1 MPLLSRRV
9 FDALWNSTREH
20 AMHTV
25 DLILRFAA
33 ITQLALIAV
42 LLLKDHRDKL
52 GGILAAPFALSI
64 ICYLLATPAVR
75 YWQWGAWSYP
85 LVAGA
90 GAAPV
95 LFWLLA
101 KSLFEDS
108 FRFRSH
114 HVFILFIVVAIDVGM
129 ELLKEV
135 NNTGVQ
141 ATDRGLADHVKVL
154 IPQSLVLTFVFLGL
168 FYTIKDWRTDLVEGR
183 RRFRFEMLATT
194 GIYMIVIAAGTLV
207 IAGSGRPAPISVQT
221 LNAAIIFIIVFIFNV
236 RLLTLHAGFLPAV
249 ARKSRVSDVS
259 NDDRSKDIKDL
270 QRLMEEEHVFIE
282 GDLTICKLAE
292 KLGQHEYKLRQ
303 LINAFLG
310 YRNFNDFLNQ
320 YRIAEAAKR
329 LVHADSRRLP
339 VLTIAMD
346 VGYRTLRPFNKA
358 FKEIHGVTPTEY
370 RRSKASPASNPQSAD
385 TA

>member
-1 MPLLSRRV
+1 
-9 FDALWNSTREH
+9 
-20 AMHTV
+20 MHTV

-52 GGILAAPFALSI
+52 GGILAASFALSI
-64 ICYLLATPAVR
+64 VCYLLATPAIR
-75 YWQWGAWSYP
+75 DWQWGAWSYP

-90 GAAPV
+90 SAAPV

-114 HVFILFIVVAIDVGM
+114 HVFILFIVVAIDVGL

-135 NNTGVQ
+135 TGVRAE
-141 ATDRGLADHVKVL
+141 ATDRGVANHIKVL
-154 IPQSLVLTFVFLGL
+154 IPQALVFAFVILGL
-168 FYTIKDWRTDLVEGR
+168 LSATKDWRTDLVEGR
-183 RRFRFEMLATT
+183 RRFRFGMLVTT
-194 GIYMIVIAAGTLV
+194 GIYMIVIAAGTLI

-221 LNAAIIFIIVFIFNV
+221 LNAAIIFVIVFIFNV
-236 RLLTLHAGFLPAV
+236 RLLGLDAGFLPAA
-249 ARKSRVSDVS
+249 ARKSRVSDVP
-259 NDDRSKDIKDL
+259 NDDRSKDIEDL
-270 QRLMEEEHVFIE
+270 QRLMEEEHVFVE
-282 GDLTICKLAE
+282 GNLTIRKLAE

-358 FKEIHGVTPTEY
+358 FKDIHGITPTEY
-370 RRSKASPASNPQSAD
+370 RKSKVPSAPNSQSSD